1 MDALENR
8 LAYKSDVAKLKEEFG
23 NYKKEQEKE
32 LEKYCELTFFK
43 ERLEHL
49 EKDIGR
55 VFGDC
60 SRRNTCT
67 IQYEQFLNF

>member
-43 ERLEHL
+43 ERL
-49 EKDIGR
+49 
-55 VFGDC
+55 
-60 SRRNTCT
+60 
-67 IQYEQFLNF
+67 